1 MATRDT
7 ASSTSMRVK
16 PPSEYCGT
24 GGEHIGTDLK
34 HSLRGPAWPQDLN
47 LYFPYNRQWGGGD
60 NFLPA
65 IIRRAIRLLRR
76 GLRAQGGREGLPT
89 GFTEGEE
96 GACLRF
102 DQFLLGR

>member
-24 GGEHIGTDLK
+24 RGEHIGTDLN
-34 HSLRGPAWPQDLN
+34 HFFRGPARPQDLN

-76 GLRAQGGREGLPT
+76 GLRAQGSREEFPT
-89 GFTEGEE
+89 GFTGR
-96 GACLRF
+96 GKWACLRF